1 MRETLTK
8 MWDNKKYLQSKIY
21 KKKNNTVLW
30 ILLLLYHFIK
40 FLNDS
45 LAKGISN
52 YFEILQRNVNL
63 YIAASQA
70 GTL

>member
-1 MRETLTK
+1 MRETLTE

-70 GTL
+70 GTP